1 MAALL
6 KTFFFILLV
15 KECKADFPFRNVSL
29 PIETRVEDLVSRLE
43 MSELLVQM
51 SRGGGGGDG
60 SPVPAIPRL
69 GIGTYS
75 WGTECIHGDMAGNS
89 TSFPLSIGL
98 AATFN
103 PALMRT
109 VAGAISTE
117 VRARNNDY
125 VKRGIYSGHTGLNCF
140 SPVINIMRH
149 PLWGRNQETYGEDP
163 YLSGVLAKE
172 FVTGLIGNDSRYYR
186 ANAVCKHFD
195 AYGGPEDLPQS
206 RLSFNA
212 QVPEQDLFMTYLPQF
227 KQCVESGAL
236 GVMCSYNSVNGIP
249 ACANK
254 MLLTDVLRKQW
265 NFTGFVISDSGAVE
279 FLIVN
284 HRYIQNIEEAAVACV
299 EAGLNLELH
308 AGSYARGAFDWLKYA
323 VADGKLSKEL
333 VIERVKPLFYTRM
346 KLGEFDPPGMNPY
359 NSLDLSVIQSIP
371 HRELSTLAAMQSFVL
386 LKNDGVLPIK
396 QVFRNVAIV
405 GPFADN
411 PVQQMG
417 DYGPDVDLKYTS
429 TVSSGL
435 AGLGQNVVNVSGCK
449 DTWCVDYDQKA
460 VISAVQEADLVVVSL
475 GTGPAVEREN
485 FDRESMLL
493 PGYQPQLLKDV
504 MLYARGRVILLLF
517 SAGPL
522 DIRMAQGPAVSAIL
536 QCFFPAQATGVAL
549 YNVLTNSHPDAN
561 PAGRLPFTWYASD
574 EQVPS
579 MTDYSMANRTY
590 RYFNGEPMYPFG
602 YGLSYTKFQYS
613 DLEISPLKVKA
624 GENVTVRFV
633 LTNVGSE
640 AGEEVTQVYISW
652 LNATVVTPKYQ
663 LVHFNRTMF
672 YKGWTVNARVDIAS
686 EQMAVYVDGKGF
698 VIEPGEIVVYVGGQL
713 PNQKTKVSSNV
724 LRGIFTIVS

>member
-1 MAALL
+1 MISIYICSVL
-6 KTFFFILLV
+6 ILLT
-15 KECKADFPFRNVSL
+15 KECASEFPFRNVSL
-29 PIETRVEDLVSRLE
+29 PIETRVEDLVSRLNL
-43 MSELLVQM
+43 SELLGQM
-51 SRGGGGGDG
+51 SHGGGGGDG
-60 SPVPAIPRL
+60 SPVPPIPHL
-69 GIGTYS
+69 GIGKYS
-75 WGTECIHGDMAGNS
+75 WGTECIHGDVSGNS

-103 PALMRT
+103 PDLMKM
-109 VAGAISTE
+109 VASAISTE
-117 VRARNNDY
+117 VRAKNNDF
-125 VKRGIYSGHTGLNCF
+125 VRRGIFKGHTGLNCF

-163 YLSGVLAKE
+163 YLTGILAKQ
-172 FVTGLIGNDSRYYR
+172 FVTGLIGNNSRYYR

-212 QVPEQDLFMTYLPQF
+212 KVQKQDLYMTYLPQF
-227 KQCVESGAL
+227 KQCIQSGAL
-236 GVMCSYNSVNGIP
+236 GIMCSYNSVNGIP

-254 MLLTDVLRKQW
+254 MLLTDVLRTEW
-265 NFTGFVISDSGAVE
+265 NFPGFVISDSGAVE
-279 FLIVN
+279 FLIIN
-284 HRYIQNIEEAAVACV
+284 HHYIENITDAAVACV
-299 EAGLNLELH
+299 KAGLNLELH
-308 AGSYARGAFDWLKYA
+308 AGNYARGAFDWLKYA
-323 VADGKLSKEL
+323 VADGKLSKKTI
-333 VIERVKPLFYTRM
+333 VDRVKPLFLTRM

-359 NSLDLSVIQSIP
+359 NDLDLSVIQSVP

-396 QVFRNVAIV
+396 PVFRKVAIV

-435 AGLGQNVVNVSGCK
+435 AGLGDKVVNVSGCK
-449 DTWCVDYDQKA
+449 NTWCVDYDQKA
-460 VISAVQEADLVVVSL
+460 VISAVQDADLVVLCL

-485 FDRESMLL
+485 FDRRDMLL
-493 PGYQPQLLKDV
+493 PGNQPQLLKDA
-504 MLYARGRVILLLF
+504 MLYARSRIILLLF

-522 DIRMAQGPAVSAIL
+522 DIREAQKPAVSAIV

-549 YNVLTNSHPDAN
+549 YHILTNSHPEAN
-561 PAGRLPFTWYASD
+561 PAGRLPFTWYSSD

-579 MTDYSMANRTY
+579 MTDYSMTNHTY
-590 RYFNGEPMYPFG
+590 RYFTGDPLYPFG

-613 DLEISPLKVKA
+613 DLELSPEKVKV
-624 GENVTVRFV
+624 GQNLTVRFV
-633 LTNVGSE
+633 LTNVGNE

-672 YKGWTVNARVDIAS
+672 YKGWTVNARVDIFS

-698 VIEPGEIVVYVGGQL
+698 VIEPGEIAVYVGGQL
-713 PNQKTKVSSNV
+713 PDQKTKVPSNV
-724 LRGIFTIVS
+724 LRGVFTIVS